1 MSTTSTM
8 HSFLKTTAQKILATY
23 DQLDQVVLVLP
34 NRRAGLFLLKYLG
47 ALIDKPHWMPQIK
60 TIEEV
65 FYDYAGNKP
74 TDQLTLVFELYKAY
88 TKLQPAPEPFDKFYY
103 WGEMILKDF
112 NDLDNFMVDADK
124 LYHQLKE
131 LKTIEADLSYLTD
144 YQMGLIR
151 EFWKSFEVKDKT
163 QQESFLSFW
172 KLLKPLYE
180 NFQSALQVSGRAYSG
195 MLYRQVVDRLE
206 QLPPPGERYVFIGFN
221 AFSQTEERLVKHF
234 VKKFDADI
242 LWDIDAYYMEDT
254 RQEAGLFFREYLK
267 DKVLGPTFPRE
278 IDSRIAGNQAKIHV
292 HAIPLK
298 VNQANWIGKLAAGI
312 EAGESLEETVVILPD
327 ESMLFPVLH
336 ALPVNIDKVNVT
348 MGYPVINSTAYA
360 FLESL
365 LELQKY
371 LKQEDKYILFYHKP
385 VQAVLSSPYIR
396 ALNGGFTRKELKHIQ
411 ETNQVYIS
419 AEKLAEGGELFKII
433 FTAVRVENSFTYL
446 KTIIGELVRQLDLT
460 HLEQNYLY
468 QCSKQLTRLEELFLA
483 IDGPSIGLEFLIRL
497 FKQVFREV
505 RLPFE
510 GEPLEGLQVMGVLES
525 RNLDFKRVVICNMNE
540 GSFPPASSMNSM
552 VPFNLRRA
560 FGLPVQEQNEA
571 IYAYTFYRLLHGA
584 DEVHLIYTTDSD
596 EGKLGE
602 KSRYIQQVELE
613 SGLRVKEE
621 TVFIPVDLHTPP
633 PIVIYK
639 DKKVSDV
646 LRKFEIDERNEKQE
660 RLSPSAINVWLDC
673 RLKFYFQYV
682 AGMRERDD
690 VLEKIDPA
698 SFGNLA
704 HYSLEFLYNGF
715 KSRKRRSLFEKGD
728 FENLKKNW
736 VAPSIELAIEKHFG
750 LARNERVQLSG
761 QLTIV
766 RDVLQRYINRLLD
779 VDESYAPFEIVS
791 LEGSERYFADVSLSQ
806 RPGGK
811 KIGLKGIIDRV
822 DKKDGIIRLLDYK
835 SGSDKKDFASI
846 ESLFDRENRT
856 RNKAAMQTMM
866 YGLLYLETNSRNVP
880 YPLKPAVFNLKSIF
894 EEDFDPSLQMGSGR
908 GPKLEITSYQEYED
922 EFVAALQACLSEIFD
937 PLVPF
942 DQTEDEEKCKWCPF
956 QNICSRG

>member
-1 MSTTSTM
+1 M
-8 HSFLKTTAQKILATY
+8 HSFLKTTAQKILTNY
-23 DQLDQVVLVLP
+23 DQLDQVVLVFP
-34 NRRAGLFLLKYLG
+34 NRRAGLFLLKHLG
-47 ALIDKPHWMPQIK
+47 ALIDKPHWMPQVK

-65 FYDYAGNKP
+65 FYEYAGNKP
-74 TDQLTLVFELYKAY
+74 ADQLTLVFELYRTY
-88 TKLQPAPEPFDKFYY
+88 TKLQPNPESFDKFYY
-103 WGEMILKDF
+103 WGETILKDF
-112 NDLDNFMVDADK
+112 NDLDNFLVDADK

-131 LKTIEADLSYLTD
+131 LKTLEADLSYLSD
-144 YQMGLIR
+144 HQIELIR
-151 EFWKSFEVKDKT
+151 EFWKSFEVKDKV

-180 NFQSALQVSGRAYSG
+180 NFQSTLKFSGMAYSG

-206 QLPPPGERYVFIGFN
+206 QLPTPSKHYVFIGFN

-234 VKKFDADI
+234 IKKFHADI
-242 LWDIDAYYMEDT
+242 LWDIDAYYMDDV

-267 DKVLGPTFPRE
+267 DSVLGPTFTE
-278 IDSRIAGNQAKIHV
+278 QIESRIVDNQAQIHV

-298 VNQANWIGKLAAGI
+298 VNQANWIGQLAEGI
-312 EAGESLEETVVILPD
+312 GTDESPEETVVILPD

-371 LKQEDKYILFYHKP
+371 LKQEDTDILFYHKP

-396 ALNGGFTRKELKHIQ
+396 SVNAEFATEEIRRIQ
-411 ETNQVYIS
+411 ETNQVFIS
-419 AEKLAEGGELFKII
+419 AERLEEGGELFETI

-446 KTIIGELVRQLDLT
+446 KTVIGELVRQIDLT

-468 QCSKQLTRLEELFLA
+468 QCGKQLTRLEDLFLA
-483 IDGPSIGLEFLIRL
+483 ADGPAIGLDFLIRL

-510 GEPLEGLQVMGVLES
+510 GEPLEGLQIMGVLES

-540 GSFPPASSMNSM
+540 GSFPPTSSMNSM

-560 FGLPVQEQNEA
+560 FGLPVQEQNDA

-596 EGKLGE
+596 AGKLGE
-602 KSRYIQQVELE
+602 KSRYIQQLELE

-621 TVFIPVDLHTPP
+621 TVFIPVDLHVPS

-639 DKKVSDV
+639 DKKVLDI
-646 LRKFEIDERNEKQE
+646 LRKFEIDERHKKQE

-682 AGMRERDD
+682 AGMRERED

-698 SFGNLA
+698 SFGNLV

-715 KSRKRRSLFEKGD
+715 RSRKARSLFEKGD
-728 FENLKKNW
+728 FEDLKKNW
-736 VAPSIELAIEKHFG
+736 VAPSIELAIGKHFG
-750 LARNERVQLSG
+750 LARNERTQLSG
-761 QLTIV
+761 QLIIV

-779 VDESYAPFEIVS
+779 VDESYAPFEVIS
-791 LEGSERYFADVSLSQ
+791 LEGSERYSADVSLSQ
-806 RPGGK
+806 SLGEK

-822 DKKDGIIRLLDYK
+822 DKKDGTIRLVDYK

-846 ESLFDRENRT
+846 ESLFDRDNKT
-856 RNKAAMQTMM
+856 RNKAALQTMM
-866 YGLLYLETNSRNVP
+866 YGLLYLETNSGEVP
-880 YPLKPAVFNLKSIF
+880 YPLKPAVFNLKNIF

-908 GPKLEITSYQEYED
+908 GMKVEITSYQEYEE
-922 EFVAALQACLSEIFD
+922 EFLERLQTCLSEIFD

-942 DQTEDEEKCKWCPF
+942 DQTEDEEKCTRCPF
-956 QNICSRG
+956 QNICARG